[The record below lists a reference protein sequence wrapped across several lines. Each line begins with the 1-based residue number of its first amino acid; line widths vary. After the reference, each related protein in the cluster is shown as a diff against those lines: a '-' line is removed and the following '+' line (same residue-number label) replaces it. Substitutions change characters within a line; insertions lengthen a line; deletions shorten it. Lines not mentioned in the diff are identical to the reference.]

1 MAPVPPGRSEGI
13 TARKL
18 ESGRTI
24 PASSRAR
31 WEPEMNWQYVS
42 DSLHEGRVLRH
53 TLRRDSHEPTWS
65 DVIDGWRRDPEFRE
79 FFIRMLASAPFPAF
93 YFETPAVSA
102 ATLDCPFEFV
112 LVNSG
117 LLADVDPEPQVFRTH
132 LESPTARE
140 GIAVFPNLGGD
151 AWLVAPCPEGP
162 PEAYAHLA
170 VFCRRAPRPQQHALW
185 IRVAE
190 TMTEQ
195 LDLKEPLWLSTA
207 GQGVFWL
214 HVRLDRYPKYY
225 NHAPYR
231 HAAYVD
237 T

>member
-1 MAPVPPGRSEGI
+1 MI
-13 TARKL
+13 
-18 ESGRTI
+18 
-24 PASSRAR
+24 
-31 WEPEMNWQYVS
+31 WQYVS
-42 DSLHEGRVLRH
+42 DSLQEGRVRRH
-53 TLRRDSHEPTWS
+53 SLHRDSKESTWG
-65 DVIDGWRRDPEFRE
+65 DVIYGWRCDPEFRDY
-79 FFIRMLASAPFPAF
+79 FIQALATAPFPAY
-93 YFETPAVSA
+93 YFETPPLTKAS
-102 ATLDCPFEFV
+102 LHSPFEFV
-112 LVNSG
+112 LVDSG
-117 LLADVDPEPQVFRTH
+117 LLAGVGPEPEIFA
-132 LESPTARE
+132 SYFDGPAASD
-140 GIAVFPNLGGD
+140 GITVFPNLGGD

-170 VFCRRAPRPQQHALW
+170 AFSRGAPRMQQHALW
-185 IRVAE
+185 KRVAE

-195 LDLKEPLWLSTA
+195 LHLQEPLWLSTA